1 MKKVAVML
9 ILSLMFVAAM
19 PVMSFAVPDAEY
31 NALTTT
37 RILKP
42 GPGGSVSEETKTVI
56 EPSTSGAKAGVA
68 AGAAAG
74 AAIGSFVPV
83 IGTGIGAGVGAVIG
97 GIAGWIYGPA
107 D

>member
-9 ILSLMFVAAM
+9 VLSLMFVAAM
-19 PVMSFAVPDAEY
+19 PVMSFAFGVEPSCAV
-31 NALTTT
+31 TTT

-42 GPGGSVSEETKTVI
+42 GPGGSVSEETTTVI
-56 EPSTSGAKAGVA
+56 EPSKSGALAGA
-68 AGAAAG
+68 SAGAALG
-74 AAIGSFVPV
+74 
-83 IGTGIGAGVGAVIG
+83 GTLGGPIGAGVGAVIG